1 MEIRKLVGEER
12 YAAYLTA
19 VYCFHMRVDDV
30 EAEKEKCIA
39 DTKED
44 WGAFDDD
51 GTLMCRIINNKYN
64 FYLDGK
70 TVSAGGIGGV
80 ATLPEYR
87 STGGV
92 KAIFKEL
99 LNEAYKNGEVIST
112 LYPFKHEFYRKQ
124 GYEVLTA
131 WHEYTLKPGLLCRY
145 RFDGEVHR
153 QMPGDPIDDIMGI
166 YRSYAPGFNLSHAR
180 TEEEMREYLKVDKPY
195 KDRKFAY
202 VLKQDGKP
210 VAYIIF
216 TDVFSEPGA
225 ILQVNDLAWTGRDGF
240 NAILGFLARFEADY
254 ATIKLCLPKG
264 IDLLRIVESPYAY
277 DIEKAPAQCFMIRV
291 INAKTLL
298 ETIRKPDDCDLTI
311 KVTDEIIAE
320 NNAVY
325 RVKKDGVER
334 TDESCADIELNVR
347 PLGQLAVGCLTLDE
361 AMLRKDVEVHAKEDM
376 IRRLFV
382 DKNIYVSEHF

>member
-44 WGAFDDD
+44 WGAFDDG

-64 FYLDGK
+64 FYIDGK

-131 WHEYTLKPGLLCRY
+131 WHEYTLKPSLLCRY
-145 RFDGEVHR
+145 RFDGEVVR
-153 QMPGDPIDDIMGI
+153 YMPGEPIDDIMGI
-166 YRSYAPGFNLSHAR
+166 YRSYAPKFNLSHAR
-180 TEEEMREYLKVDKPY
+180 TEEEMQEYLKVDKPY

-202 VLKQDGKP
+202 ILKQDGKA

-216 TDVFSEPGA
+216 TDVFCESGA

-298 ETIRKPDDCDLTI
+298 ETIRKPDDCDLTV
-311 KVTDEIIAE
+311 KVSDEIIAE

-325 RVKKDGVER
+325 RVTKDRVER
-334 TDESCADIELNVR
+334 ADESCADIELNVR

-376 IRRLFV
+376 LRRLFV